1 LPAAPQPAAEPIKAA
16 AAVDETLLSEL
27 GKRGIGKGDARK
39 LLARLAPGQPVIDQL
54 EYADSVIYQSRGRI
68 KNPPGFYISRLLDNS
83 PNPEGFETS
92 AARKI
97 RQEAEA
103 VRAEAIAEEH
113 LARLMAAE
121 EERNRLDA
129 QLDALPEERRQA
141 LFKEAKA
148 QLLDSFP
155 SMARFFKAHPHDAIN
170 DDGVRS
176 TMRQLMVQGY

>member
-1 LPAAPQPAAEPIKAA
+1 
-16 AAVDETLLSEL
+16 
-27 GKRGIGKGDARK
+27 
-39 LLARLAPGQPVIDQL
+39 
-54 EYADSVIYQSRGRI
+54 
-68 KNPPGFYISRLLDNS
+68 
-83 PNPEGFETS
+83 
-92 AARKI
+92 
-97 RQEAEA
+97 